1 MKRLFLTL
9 LLVTFA
15 IPAFCVELEEV
26 NSLKNPSYR
35 VGTGSNP
42 EIRYS
47 EIEAQKQAKLESETI
62 LRQKEA
68 YLASITYADTT
79 LKKISDE
86 LYKELKIY
94 NEEILSDLRLLWLGA
109 ASKSETI
116 KFAIYKLSNPDENK
130 PSTNPIKKII
140 RPLASITSLASL
152 GLGDPITSTTAMIG
166 SNLLSAFSYDNKD
179 LNYKYTKVTDADMV
193 VLMSKIDS
201 LQNQILICYTNYISS
216 KNALEMSYKVMAKR
230 YNYQKT
236 ANKLSDKELLVVDA
250 YYREAQNTYE
260 KNKAEFE
267 SRRAELEQLVGIDAL
282 NEFEENLTQRN

>member
-1 MKRLFLTL
+1 MKRLLLTL
-9 LLVTFA
+9 LLATFT
-15 IPAFCVELEEV
+15 IPAFCVELDEV
-26 NSLKNPSYR
+26 NSLKNSAYR
-35 VGTGSNP
+35 VGTGTTP
-42 EIRYS
+42 EVRYS

-94 NEEILSDLRLLWLGA
+94 NDEILSDLRLLWLGA

-130 PSTNPIKKII
+130 PSSNPIKKII
-140 RPLASITSLASL
+140 KPLASITSLASL
-152 GLGDPITSTTAMIG
+152 GFGDPITSTTAMIG

-179 LNYKYTKVTDADMV
+179 LNYKYTKVSDADMV

-216 KNALEMSYKVMAKR
+216 KNEFEMSYNVMAKR

-236 ANKLSDKELLVVDA
+236 AKHLSDKELLVVDA
-250 YYREAQNTYE
+250 YYREAQNNYE

-267 SRRAELEQLVGIDAL
+267 TRRAELEQLVGSDAL
-282 NEFEENLTQRN
+282 NEFEENLTSRK